1 MAETQLLWSDR
12 ALNDYENLVAYLWNE
27 WGEQITLRVINELEA
42 AIIRIQYQPEH
53 FPIVLK
59 NKSIRRC
66 VFSPQTSI
74 FFRIN
79 SGTIEIIS
87 LFDNRQNPNHL
98 KNL

>member
-12 ALNDYENLVAYLWNE
+12 ALNDYENLVAYLWSE

-42 AIIRIQYQPEH
+42 TITRIQHQPEH

-59 NKSIRRC
+59 DKSIRRY

-79 SGTIEIIS
+79 SDTIEIIS
-87 LFDNRQNPNHL
+87 LFDNRQNPNQL